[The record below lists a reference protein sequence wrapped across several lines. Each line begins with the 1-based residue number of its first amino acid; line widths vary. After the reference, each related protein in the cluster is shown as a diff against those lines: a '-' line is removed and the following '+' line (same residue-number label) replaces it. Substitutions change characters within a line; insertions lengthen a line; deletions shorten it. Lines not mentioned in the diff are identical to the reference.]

1 MHVFPYDDQEEV
13 FDPSGAVLECIE
25 DYRRRNPDK
34 QSTVADTKLEYLQG
48 CEALHGPSNEK
59 CAVELQR
66 NARECV
72 AGLAKRAQDPAK
84 AATPGDAKLNHP
96 HGIKDIQ
103 LKVPEKVTHEVMY
116 KAFNEIERPYCYSR
130 ANVRPENNCF
140 IEAAPVGLIKQNFMG
155 VCTR

>member
-1 MHVFPYDDQEEV
+1 MLRCIVQARPLKITLHVFPYDDQEEV

-34 QSTVADTKLEYLQG
+34 QSTVVDTKLEYLQG

-66 NARECV
+66 NAKECV
-72 AGLAKRAQDPAK
+72 ADLAKRAQDPAK

-96 HGIKDIQ
+96 HGITYIQ
-103 LKVPEKVTHEVMY
+103 LKVPEKVTPRSNVQSMERDG
-116 KAFNEIERPYCYSR
+116 KAVLLFSCQCS
-130 ANVRPENNCF
+130 A
-140 IEAAPVGLIKQNFMG
+140 
-155 VCTR
+155 